1 MESSVEEAKCVRT
14 FADLRRRACEAGP
27 KRVAVVLAD
36 DEVALTAAADA
47 LHAGIALPVLV
58 GDEARIRAHAGALGF
73 TELLDRAEF
82 VSAAGNATGNAKGN
96 AAEVAVRMA
105 REGAVDI
112 LLKGHLR
119 TDELLHP
126 VLDKENGLRTGR
138 LLSDVAF
145 FETCGESGQSLVGL
159 TDGGLN
165 VAPTLEQKKQIV
177 LNAIEILRCLGLQR
191 PKIAIL
197 SAVEVV
203 TEAMPSTLDAHALTE
218 LCAAGGFGEV
228 TVFGPLALDNALF
241 EWAAKAKG
249 IAHPVAGHADC
260 LVVPNIEAGNLL
272 AKAIIFLAGCEYG
285 HIVVGAKVPILI
297 PSRVENAQDKVNAI
311 ALGVLYAS
319 R

>member
-1 MESSVEEAKCVRT
+1 MEGSVDETECVRT
-14 FADLRRRACEAGP
+14 FADLRKQACKAGP

-47 LHAGIALPVLV
+47 LHAGIALPVLI
-58 GDEARIRAHAGALGF
+58 GDEPRIRAHAEALGF

-82 VSAAGNATGNAKGN
+82 VSAARN
-96 AAEVAVRMA
+96 AAETAVRMA
-105 REGAVDI
+105 REGSVDI

-126 VLDKENGLRTGR
+126 VLNKENGLRTGR
-138 LLSDVAF
+138 LLSDIAF
-145 FETCGESGQSLVGL
+145 FETNCENEQKLVGL

-165 VAPTLEQKKQIV
+165 VAPSLNQKRQIV
-177 LNAIEILRCLGLQR
+177 LNAIEVLHCLGMQR

-197 SAVEVV
+197 SASEVV
-203 TEAMPSTLDAHALTE
+203 NEAMLSTLDAHALTE
-218 LCAAGGFGEV
+218 LCAAGEFGDAN
-228 TVFGPLALDNALF
+228 VFGPLALDNALF

-249 IAHPVAGHADC
+249 IAHPVAGRADC